1 MLYFQTNSMSSL
13 NLNIVLFDNPHT
25 RTDLLPL
32 TYTRPTGDLRV
43 GITTLSQKWES
54 MLPGFY
60 STLTD
65 DYLSEKFPAKITDD
79 TYFITSNILANEELV
94 QRIASLQPGETLVK
108 EDKVIAVRGS
118 REMLDNREWTT
129 NIQYDGEVDR
139 VNFLYDIFLL
149 NDKAIRSDFERLT
162 AGRNSQPLSDTNTV
176 IGDPSLIFLEE
187 GATVEG
193 AFLNTKNGPIYVGR
207 DAEIM
212 EGSCLRG
219 PVAICDGSKVN
230 MGTRIYGATTI
241 GPASKV
247 GGELNN
253 VVMIGYSNKA
263 HDGFLGNAVI
273 GEWCNI
279 GAGCVA
285 SNLKNDYTEIK
296 LWNYNA
302 HRFTRT
308 GLQFCGLMMGD
319 HSKAGI
325 NTMFNTATVLGVG
338 VNVYGS
344 GFQRNFLASFSEGSR
359 AGFTDVPMSK
369 FFEIAERVMARR
381 EKKLTEIDKRIYEHI
396 NELAHNFKI

>member
-1 MLYFQTNSMSSL
+1 MSSL
-13 NLNIVLFDNPHT
+13 NLNIVLFDEPHT
-25 RTDLLPL
+25 KTDLLPL
-32 TYTRPTGDLRV
+32 SYTRPIGDLRV

-54 MLPGFY
+54 MLSGYY

-65 DYLSEKFPAKITDD
+65 DYLSEKFPANITDD
-79 TYFITSNILANEELV
+79 TLFIASNILANEELAK
-94 QRIASLQPGETLVK
+94 RIASLQHGEVLVK
-108 EDKVIAVRGS
+108 DDKVIAVRGS
-118 REMLDNREWTT
+118 REMFDNCELTANT
-129 NIQYDGEVDR
+129 QYAGEIDR

-149 NDKAIRSDFERLT
+149 NDKAIRNDFERMT
-162 AGRNSQPLSDTNTV
+162 AGRTSQPLSDTNTV
-176 IGDPSLIFLEE
+176 IGDPSHIFLEE

-193 AFLNTKNGPIYVGR
+193 AIINTKTGPIYIGR

-212 EGSCLRG
+212 EGCCLRG

-253 VVMIGYSNKA
+253 VVILGYSNKA

-302 HRFTRT
+302 HRFIRT
-308 GLQFCGLMMGD
+308 GLQFCGLIMGD

-338 VNVYGS
+338 VN
-344 GFQRNFLASFSEGSR
+344 
-359 AGFTDVPMSK
+359 
-369 FFEIAERVMARR
+369 
-381 EKKLTEIDKRIYEHI
+381 
-396 NELAHNFKI
+396 